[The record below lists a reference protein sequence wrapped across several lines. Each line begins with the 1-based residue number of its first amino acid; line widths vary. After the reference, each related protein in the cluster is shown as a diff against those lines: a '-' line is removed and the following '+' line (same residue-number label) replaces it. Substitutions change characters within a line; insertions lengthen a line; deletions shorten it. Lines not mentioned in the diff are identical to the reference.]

1 MADQSFLDD
10 AEEGEDDTEG
20 MIDLDSDREN
30 YNSIIGTIRA
40 RFSDAETGRRNDE
53 TR

>member
-40 RFSDAETGRRNDE
+40 RFSDAET
-53 TR
+53 TSVVKYS